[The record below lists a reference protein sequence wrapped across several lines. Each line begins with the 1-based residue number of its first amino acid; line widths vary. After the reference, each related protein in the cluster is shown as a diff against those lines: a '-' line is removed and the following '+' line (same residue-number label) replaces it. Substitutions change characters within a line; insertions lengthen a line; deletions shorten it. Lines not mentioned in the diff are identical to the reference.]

1 MIVCVIILLPLNL
14 GGQCPPHSISS
25 LWSYLLFGLSSLGT
39 PSVSGRD
46 CLRVT
51 DSCFALVTKVGSL
64 AACGSRGVLYMICRG
79 PLCLALPSSFAYG
92 AITALS
98 GLS

>member
-39 PSVSGRD
+39 PSVSGSD

-51 DSCFALVTKVGSL
+51 DKLLVVSLLSLKSARSLRVGL
-64 AACGSRGVLYMICRG
+64 VVFCI
-79 PLCLALPSSFAYG
+79 
-92 AITALS
+92 
-98 GLS
+98 